1 MCTKCSVCIHKM
13 TFNNA
18 FLIFCNHLKYVCI
31 KTIIFT
37 EIMQSHVMKFIF
49 YSTVIS
55 RWWFSFMRHPVNC
68 SFCLKILYATEMLMN
83 TFFNYIFPLVYNFFV
98 SVGVYTEFYP
108 CLLLHLVR
116 KRQFLTITVLHL
128 VCSFEQC

>member
-1 MCTKCSVCIHKM
+1 MCTKCSVCIHKI

-37 EIMQSHVMKFIF
+37 EIQQSHVMKFIF

-83 TFFNYIFPLVYNFFV
+83 TFFNYIFPLVYIFFCLCGCLHRILSMPTTPPSQKNVNF
-98 SVGVYTEFYP
+98 
-108 CLLLHLVR
+108 
-116 KRQFLTITVLHL
+116 
-128 VCSFEQC
+128 